1 MLVALYMI
9 STLLLR
15 AHIAI
20 DICMCVCVFVGHT
33 SIHVSICSAD
43 PSRGMGG
50 GKRDAASPRR
60 TVAISIV
67 TFCLAHPMRM
77 SAETKKIETF
87 TNMCHLVNRFN
98 KELLLL
104 LHRKHATFMTCIHA
118 Q

>member
-1 MLVALYMI
+1 MYLSVAL
-9 STLLLR
+9 
-15 AHIAI
+15 
-20 DICMCVCVFVGHT
+20 
-33 SIHVSICSAD
+33 IHPEVW
-43 PSRGMGG
+43 GGG

-104 LHRKHATFMTCIHA
+104 LLHRKHATFMTCIHA